1 MALSLFWVG
10 FPYLLM
16 GFTHVYWVLL
26 ACAALVGVGNNLWHP
41 AAIPLLADR
50 FPRRK
55 GLAVSLH
62 SMGGNV
68 GDAVAPLVAGA
79 MLAAMSWR
87 EVVVLNVLPGVAV
100 SILILF
106 LLGRSDATRP
116 GAHERARLKAGDMLA
131 ACRTLLA
138 SRAVVMLSISG
149 AFRTMTQS
157 ALLTFLP
164 VFLAGDMGFSPLWVG
179 GCMFGLQAAG
189 FAAAP
194 IAGHLSDH
202 MGPRR
207 IILTSMA
214 MTAVVLA
221 FMAFAGRSPAFVF
234 FIAVLGFFLFAVRAV
249 MQAWVLDATPRNM
262 GGTSIGILFGT
273 QAVGSAIG
281 PLAAG
286 LIADRHGLIATFY
299 FLAVTI
305 VLANVFILFTP
316 MTAPD
321 VAAGQDGASRRNVED
336 TPAVPV
342 REG

>member
-1 MALSLFWVG
+1 
-10 FPYLLM
+10 
-16 GFTHVYWVLL
+16 
-26 ACAALVGVGNNLWHP
+26 
-41 AAIPLLADR
+41 
-50 FPRRK
+50 
-55 GLAVSLH
+55 
-62 SMGGNV
+62 MGGNV

-79 MLAAMSWR
+79 MLAAMDWR

-100 SILILF
+100 SLVILF
-106 LLGRSDATRP
+106 WLGRTAQP
-116 GAHERARLKAGDMLA
+116 GRHDTGRAGLRLADMVG

-138 SRAVVMLSISG
+138 SRAVVTLSVSG

-164 VFLAGDMGFSPLWVG
+164 VFLAGEMGFSPIWVG
-179 GCMFGLQAAG
+179 GCMFALQAAG

-194 IAGHLSDH
+194 IAGHLSDQ

-207 IILTSMA
+207 IIVSSMT

-234 FIAVLGFFLFAVRAV
+234 FIAVLGFFLFAVRAI
-249 MQAWVLDATPRNM
+249 MQAWLLDATPSNM

-273 QAVGSAIG
+273 QAVGAAIG
-281 PLAAG
+281 PYLGG
-286 LIADRHGLIATFY
+286 LIADRFGLMATFY

-305 VLANVFILFTP
+305 VIANLFILITP
-316 MTAPD
+316 MTAPG
-321 VAAGQDGASRRNVED
+321 AAQDEAGRLD
-336 TPAVPV
+336 IDGTPVPA